1 VKIYTESFTFK
12 TRGPIDIVDITDKVA
27 SIVSRSGIKNGIA
40 HIFAP
45 HATGIIAITE
55 YEEGLL
61 EDIRALLEKLVPSN
75 ASYRHPSNAHAH
87 LRSLLFSPE
96 KTVPVVEGRL
106 GLGTWQSIM
115 FIETDIY
122 PRTRT
127 IIVNVM
133 GE

>member
-1 VKIYTESFTFK
+1 MKIYTESFTFK

>member
-1 VKIYTESFTFK
+1 M
-12 TRGPIDIVDITDKVA
+12 DIINITNKVA
-27 SIVSRSGIKNGIA
+27 TIVARSGIKNGIA

-61 EDIRALLEKLVPSN
+61 EDIKTILEKLIPSS
-75 ASYRHPSNAHAH
+75 ADYRHPSNAHAH
-87 LRSLLFSPE
+87 LRSLFLSPE
-96 KTVPVVEGRL
+96 KTVPVIGGKL

-127 IIVNVM
+127 IVVNVI